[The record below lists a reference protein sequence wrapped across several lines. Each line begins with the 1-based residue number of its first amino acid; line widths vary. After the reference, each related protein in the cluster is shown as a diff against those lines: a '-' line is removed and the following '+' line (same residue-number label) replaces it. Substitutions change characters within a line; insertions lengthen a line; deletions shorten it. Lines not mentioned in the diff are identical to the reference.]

1 MIRVHVSVKRCDIG
15 CQEEGVRWD
24 RLVLYSAEEV
34 ICIFEVGR
42 VTGAQ
47 REYEVVKKLGNPVR
61 FRVTVRD
68 YGASLRVM
76 G

>member
-15 CQEEGVRWD
+15 CQEGVSWD

-34 ICIFEVGR
+34 VCIFEVGR

-47 REYEVVKKLGNPVR
+47 REYEVVEKFGNPV
-61 FRVTVRD
+61 
-68 YGASLRVM
+68 
-76 G
+76 